1 MVILVTR
8 LKHTRA
14 CPFEDYSLLFTLRK
28 VNQNYFESFKMWC
41 WRKMGKISWTQY
53 VQNEVL
59 RRMNGE
65 RNILHTIKR
74 RKTNWTGHILRRNC
88 LSKHVI
94 EGKRRKD

>member
-14 CPFEDYSLLFTLRK
+14 YPFEDYCLLFTLRK

-53 VQNEVL
+53 VKNEVL
-59 RRMNGE
+59 RRVNGE

-88 LSKHVI
+88 LPKHDI